1 MGNLREAQVQTFESY
16 NGLIRPSA
24 QYQLTLTEPLSSLG
38 NMVTLNNNSYTLD
51 SLMRN
56 NCVYQY
62 HEDGNL
68 FEVFDKTSG
77 LRTCYLWSYKHQYPI
92 MKIEG
97 IYADQL
103 LNAIGN
109 NIITSLAINEMPT
122 LNDLLSL
129 KSQISNKLSYAHIS
143 VYTYKPLIGISTMT
157 TDAGLTTYYE
167 YDDFGRLKLIYQI
180 KNKK

>member
-1 MGNLREAQVQTFESY
+1 
-16 NGLIRPSA
+16 
-24 QYQLTLTEPLSSLG
+24 
-38 NMVTLNNNSYTLD
+38 
-51 SLMRN
+51 
-56 NCVYQY
+56 
-62 HEDGNL
+62 
-68 FEVFDKTSG
+68 
-77 LRTCYLWSYKHQYPI
+77 

-109 NIITSLAINEMPT
+109 NTITSLAINEMPT

-157 TDAGLTTYYE
+157 TGAGLATYYE

-180 KNKK
+180 KNKQREVIKAFDYNFKL